1 MIQII
6 KEISEELLGKSI
18 FLESS
23 DNVTFMAIINP
34 EKDPILDLGIKI
46 EEREGKYKV
55 KKISKFVETIGLKF
69 SGIFRVAE

>member
-34 EKDPILDLGIKI
+34 ETDPILDLGIKI